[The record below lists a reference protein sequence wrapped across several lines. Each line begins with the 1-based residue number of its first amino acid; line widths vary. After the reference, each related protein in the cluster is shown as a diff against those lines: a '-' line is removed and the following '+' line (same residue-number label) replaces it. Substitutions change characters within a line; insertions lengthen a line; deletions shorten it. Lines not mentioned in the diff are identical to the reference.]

1 MKKISLILL
10 TVTALLFLGTGS
22 VNAQENSSK
31 MVIIRVV
38 EGHGIKTGFVTIDS
52 DGKTSKTA
60 LEKGHDVEISAKNG
74 LLIQQELEKWKRE
87 GYKITHLATSGQ
99 EVSRTTIIL
108 EK

>member
-1 MKKISLILL
+1 MKKIRLITLL
-10 TVTALLFLGTGS
+10 TLMMVVVSFQGLT
-22 VNAQENSSK
+22 QENSTK

-60 LEKGHDVEISAKNG
+60 LEKGHDVDITAKNG

-87 GYKITHLATSGQ
+87 GYKITQLATSGQ

>member
-1 MKKISLILL
+1 MKKISLIALL
-10 TVTALLFLGTGS
+10 TLMMSMLSFQVLT
-22 VNAQENSSK
+22 QENPTK

-60 LEKGHDVEISAKNG
+60 LQKGHDVDITAKNG

-87 GYKITHLATSGQ
+87 GYKITQLATSGQ